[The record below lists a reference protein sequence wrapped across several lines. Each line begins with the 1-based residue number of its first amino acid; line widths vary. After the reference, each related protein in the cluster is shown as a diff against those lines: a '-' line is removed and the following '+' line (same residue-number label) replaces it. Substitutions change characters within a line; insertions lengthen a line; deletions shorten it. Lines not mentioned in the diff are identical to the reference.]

1 MFPQSIQDLINQLS
15 KLPDIGPRA
24 ATRLVFFL
32 INQDQYELDKL
43 SSLIKEVK
51 TQIKLCPQCFNI
63 SSNGNQFC
71 SICQDVKRDQ
81 SMICLVE
88 NILNILPIE
97 RTGQY
102 NGLYHVLGGLISPS
116 NKIGPDNLQ
125 IKELTERIK
134 KNQIKEVIFALNPTT
149 EGDTTVL
156 YTERILKPLGIKI
169 TRLARGLSMG
179 SDLSYTDEN
188 TLTNAI
194 LGRR

>member
-1 MFPQSIQDLINQLS
+1 
-15 KLPDIGPRA
+15 
-24 ATRLVFFL
+24 
-32 INQDQYELDKL
+32 
-43 SSLIKEVK
+43 
-51 TQIKLCPQCFNI
+51 
-63 SSNGNQFC
+63 
-71 SICQDVKRDQ
+71 
-81 SMICLVE
+81 MICLVE

-116 NKIGPDNLQ
+116 NRIGPDNLQ
-125 IKELTERIK
+125 IKELTERIE

-156 YTERILKPLGIKI
+156 YVERLLKPLGIKI
-169 TRLARGLSMG
+169 TRLARGLSTG